1 MDSIAILSTIH
12 CPSFQFSEID
22 LSQLLYD
29 ILSGE
34 YHMIGIIMSKLKNK
48 LLHFN
53 YIS

>member
-34 YHMIGIIMSKLKNK
+34 YAHMHMIS
-48 LLHFN
+48 
-53 YIS
+53 